1 MLDPLDLMLWEE
13 AVCLQVDHFQANL
26 IVRSLVFAYDL
37 MSDGVFFSC
46 EICPKVS
53 TPCHLALV
61 SVARDTSYGPS
72 RESHFPNSIRE
83 EQ

>member
-1 MLDPLDLMLWEE
+1 MLDPLDLMPWEE
-13 AVCLQVDHFQANL
+13 AVCLQVDHFQVNL

-37 MSDGVFFSC
+37 MSDEVFFSC

-61 SVARDTSYGPS
+61 SVVRDTCYGPPH
-72 RESHFPNSIRE
+72 ESHLPNSIRV

>member
-1 MLDPLDLMLWEE
+1 MLDPLDLTPWEE
-13 AVCLQVDHFQANL
+13 AVCLQVDHSQVNL

-37 MSDGVFFSC
+37 MSGGVFFSC
-46 EICPKVS
+46 EICPKVL

-61 SVARDTSYGPS
+61 SVVRDSCYGPPH
-72 RESHFPNSIRE
+72 ESHFPNSIRV

>member
-1 MLDPLDLMLWEE
+1 MLDPLDLMPWEE
-13 AVCLQVDHFQANL
+13 AVCLQVDHFQVNL

-37 MSDGVFFSC
+37 MSDEVFFSC

-61 SVARDTSYGPS
+61 SVVRDTCYGPPH
-72 RESHFPNSIRE
+72 ESHLPNSSRV